1 MDRNTSPFSSDVD
14 LSRFDEDFART
25 ETQRSDAQPIYEDI
39 PDGFYDASVEE
50 VQLGQTASTGN
61 PMIVWK
67 LRIRGPECEG
77 RAITKVRIITDKTL
91 AYVKQDLERLELHLD
106 RLSDLPARAE
116 EMIDR
121 EVRIF
126 KRTNP
131 QRRWTDV
138 FFVSGRKEPSSEGR
152 EPGRWATG
160 TDDDLPF

>member
-1 MDRNTSPFSSDVD
+1 MDQNTGPFAPDMD
-14 LSRFDEDFART
+14 LSRFDEDYARAA
-25 ETQRSDAQPIYEDI
+25 TQRRDAAPVYEDI
-39 PDGFYDASVEE
+39 PDGFYDACVEE

-77 RAITKVRIITDKTL
+77 KALTKVRVITDKTL

-121 EVRIF
+121 EVRIC

-131 QRRWTDV
+131 QRQWTDV
-138 FFVSGRKEPSSEGR
+138 FFVSGRREPSSEGR
-152 EPGRWATG
+152 GPGRWATG

>member
-1 MDRNTSPFSSDVD
+1 MDRDTSSILSGVD
-14 LSRFDEDFART
+14 LSRFDDGYARAAAQRS
-25 ETQRSDAQPIYEDI
+25 ETQTAYEDI

-67 LRIRGPECEG
+67 LRIHGPECVG
-77 RAITKVRIITDKTL
+77 KAITKVRIITDKTL
-91 AYVKQDLERLELHLD
+91 GFVKQDLERLDLRLD

-116 EMIDR
+116 QMINR

-131 QRRWTDV
+131 QRQWTDV
-138 FFVSGRKEPSSEGR
+138 FFVPPRRGPGSEARRQEG
-152 EPGRWATG
+152 WATG

>member
-1 MDRNTSPFSSDVD
+1 MDQNIGPFTPDVD
-14 LSRFDEDFART
+14 LSRFDDEYARAT
-25 ETQRSDAQPIYEDI
+25 TQRRDAASVYDGI
-39 PDGFYDASVEE
+39 PDGFYDACVEE
-50 VQLGQTASTGN
+50 VQLGQTANTGN

-77 RAITKVRIITDKTL
+77 KALTKVRVITDKTL
-91 AYVKQDLERLELHLD
+91 AYLRQDLERLELHLD

-121 EVRIF
+121 EVRIC

-131 QRRWTDV
+131 QRQWTDV
-138 FFVSGRKEPSSEGR
+138 FFVSGRKGPSSERRG
-152 EPGRWATG
+152 PGQWATG

>member
-1 MDRNTSPFSSDVD
+1 MDRNTGSFLSSVD
-14 LSRFDEDFART
+14 LSRFDDGFAHAAPPRA
-25 ETQRSDAQPIYEDI
+25 EAQNAYEDI
-39 PDGFYDASVEE
+39 PDGFYDASVED
-50 VQLGQTASTGN
+50 VQIGQTASTGN

-91 AYVKQDLERLELHLD
+91 GFVKQDLERLELHLD

-121 EVRIF
+121 EVRIC

-131 QRRWTDV
+131 QRQWPDV
-138 FFVSGRKEPSSEGR
+138 FFVSSRKGPGGEPRQRGN
-152 EPGRWATG
+152 WATG

>member
-1 MDRNTSPFSSDVD
+1 MERNASPSRSDVD
-14 LSRFDEDFART
+14 LSRFDEEYART
-25 ETQRSDAQPIYEDI
+25 ETQRGDAQPIYEDI
-39 PDGFYDASVEE
+39 PDGFYDASIEE
-50 VQLGQTASTGN
+50 VQLGQTANTGN

-91 AYVKQDLERLELHLD
+91 TYVKQDLERLELHLD
-106 RLSDLPARAE
+106 RLSELPARAE

-138 FFVSGRKEPSSEGR
+138 FFVSGRKGPSSDCLLYTSPSPR
-152 EPGRWATG
+152 
-160 TDDDLPF
+160 DS